1 MPQRLTVRPGA
12 PFPEALQFPSGDS
25 LMLPGFSD
33 RGNRWATVVIC
44 VLGLVSIVVGVLDL
58 WPASAINRAAADLL
72 GGRQYFKGI
81 GILALFAA
89 SFATG
94 FTVGFIH
101 DRLFGD
107 DDQDT
112 PRPRRRRPTRE

>member
-1 MPQRLTVRPGA
+1 
-12 PFPEALQFPSGDS
+12 
-25 LMLPGFSD
+25 MLPGFSE

-44 VLGLVSIVVGVLDL
+44 VLGLVSIVLGVFDL

-72 GGRQYFKGI
+72 GGRHYFKGI
-81 GILALFAA
+81 GILALVVA

-94 FTVGFIH
+94 FAVGFIH
-101 DRLFGD
+101 DWVFGD

-112 PRPRRRRPTRE
+112 PRPRRRRPNRG